1 MRSPRTLTGTV
12 ARMRWL
18 NRPLVRRLTFAILVA
33 IFVLLGFFPERY
45 RAAVTLTPSDPTT
58 LGFNPTQV
66 QLGALNSVFGNQ
78 AAIEIALKIA
88 SSVQVRDRVAQR
100 LKLDQK
106 FGFNS
111 RAGSH
116 RWLKRN
122 VDIRALRG
130 GIIQIQV
137 LLGDAIFAKQIVTA
151 YEAAAREQLAVVSRE
166 QTKYKHEV
174 LVKLVSESSDR
185 LARAQ
190 GAFDTLRLT
199 TRTPDPTIESAVA
212 ADRVNGLRQSI
223 KTKEL
228 QLAASRQSYSDENL
242 QVRQILAEITT
253 LRSQLGQ
260 ATATSPDQVQG
271 IGRAVYSSTQFRKL
285 QRELTIS
292 QTLYD
297 TYARLLE
304 ATAIDEMTST
314 ANIRILEPPFIDTA
328 RQLNYPALAL
338 ALALLLILLAIEF
351 YELRPP
357 VGNRPMM
364 RETHA

>member
-1 MRSPRTLTGTV
+1 MKAPRTMTGTL
-12 ARMRWL
+12 ARLPWL
-18 NRPLVRRLTFAILVA
+18 ARPLTRRLLFVILVA
-33 IFVLLGFFPERY
+33 IFLLLGFFPERY

-78 AAIEIALKIA
+78 AAIEIALKVA
-88 SSVQVRDRVAQR
+88 SSVQVRDRVVQQ
-100 LKLDQK
+100 LKLQDK
-106 FGFNS
+106 LGFHS
-111 RAGSH
+111 RAETH
-116 RWLKRN
+116 RWLQRN

-130 GIIQIQV
+130 GIIQVQI
-137 LLGDAIFAKQIVTA
+137 LLPNAEFAKQIVAA
-151 YEAAAREQLAVVSRE
+151 YEDAAREQLAVVSRE

-199 TRTPDPTIESAVA
+199 TRTPDPTIEAGVA

-228 QLAASRQSYSDENL
+228 ELAASRQFYSDENL
-242 QVRQILAEITT
+242 KIRQILAEIATM
-253 LRSQLGQ
+253 RGQLAQ
-260 ATATSPDQVQG
+260 AMTTSPEQAQG
-271 IGRAVYSSTQFRKL
+271 VGRAVYSSTQFRKL

-304 ATAIDEMTST
+304 GTAIDEMTST
-314 ANIRILEPPFIDTA
+314 ANIRVLEPPFIDTS
-328 RQLNYPALAL
+328 RQVNTSALAL
-338 ALALLLILLAIEF
+338 ALALLLIFIAIEF

-357 VGNRPMM
+357 VGRRVI
-364 RETHA
+364 RETYA

>member
-1 MRSPRTLTGTV
+1 MRQPRTVTGSLATMPGLVGPLT
-12 ARMRWL
+12 
-18 NRPLVRRLTFAILVA
+18 RRLLFVILIAVCL
-33 IFVLLGFFPERY
+33 FLGFFPERY

-78 AAIEIALKIA
+78 AAIEIALKVA
-88 SSVQVRDRVAQR
+88 ASVQVRDRVAQQ
-100 LKLDQK
+100 LKLQDK
-106 FGFNS
+106 LGLHS
-111 RAGSH
+111 RAQVH
-116 RWLKRN
+116 RWLQRN

-130 GIIQIQV
+130 GIIQVQV
-137 LLGDAIFAKQIVTA
+137 LLSDAGFAKQIVAA
-151 YEAAAREQLAVVSRE
+151 YEDAAREQLAVVSRE
-166 QTKYKHEV
+166 QTRYKHEV
-174 LVKLVSESSDR
+174 LVTLVAEASDR

-199 TRTPDPTIESAVA
+199 TRTPDPTIEAGVA

-228 QLAASRQSYSDENL
+228 ELAASRQFYSDENL
-242 QVRQILAEITT
+242 NIRKIIAEIAAM
-253 LRSQLGQ
+253 RGQLAQ
-260 ATATSPDQVQG
+260 AMTTSPEQAQG
-271 IGRAVYSSTQFRKL
+271 VGRAVYSSTQFRKL

-304 ATAIDEMTST
+304 GTAIDEMTST
-314 ANIRILEPPFIDTA
+314 ANIRVLEPPFVDTA
-328 RQLNYPALAL
+328 RQVNYSALAL
-338 ALALLLILLAIEF
+338 ALALFLLWLAIEF
-351 YELRPP
+351 YQLRPS
-357 VGNRPMM
+357 VGSRAAM